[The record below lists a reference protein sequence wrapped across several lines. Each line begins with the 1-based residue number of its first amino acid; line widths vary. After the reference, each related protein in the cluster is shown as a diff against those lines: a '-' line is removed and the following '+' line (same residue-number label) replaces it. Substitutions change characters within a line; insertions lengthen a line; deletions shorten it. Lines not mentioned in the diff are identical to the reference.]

1 MSVRLH
7 CDFCYRHMGN
17 AQTYSEYWLKVRPQ
31 LMCAFCQDEHGDYG
45 DTIVGIGDKATAY
58 TKEEWEEKVIE

>member
-7 CDFCYRHMGN
+7 CCLCFKHMGN

-45 DTIVGIGDKATAY
+45 DTIVGIGDKATA
-58 TKEEWEEKVIE
+58 

>member
-7 CDFCYRHMGN
+7 
-17 AQTYSEYWLKVRPQ
+17 
-31 LMCAFCQDEHGDYG
+31 YG

-58 TKEEWEEKVIE
+58 TKDEWKEKVIE